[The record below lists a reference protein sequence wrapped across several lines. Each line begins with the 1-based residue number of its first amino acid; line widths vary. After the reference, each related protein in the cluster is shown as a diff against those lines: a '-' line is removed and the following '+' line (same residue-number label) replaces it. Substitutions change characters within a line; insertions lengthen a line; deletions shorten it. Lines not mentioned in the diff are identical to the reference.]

1 MATSEIPVMDGF
13 SVLTAGF
20 CAALATIHGQQL
32 VEIGDL
38 VAGECVGF
46 VYVSEGSGE
55 LRGHDFEI
63 EFFEGGAV
71 VKIDSKRFVLP
82 KTEGA

>member
-1 MATSEIPVMDGF
+1 MDGF

-20 CAALATIHGQQL
+20 CAALATVHGQQL

-38 VAGECVGF
+38 IAGRCEGF
-46 VYVSEGSGE
+46 AYVSEGSGE
-55 LRGHDFEI
+55 LRNHDFTI
-63 EFFEGGAV
+63 EFFAEGAIVTVDG
-71 VKIDSKRFVLP
+71 KRFVLP